1 MKTKTSKILV
11 VMLIAS
17 LIINLVQFYFSSTQ
31 AEEQNPE
38 NMVLHG
44 TYVDEDTSRILLLES
59 DAGSTGLENFT
70 LESYGMDGVT
80 VQDSGQSDKVA
91 EEAYRLSGDN
101 DTYYVIRKDNNMIGL
116 LDTAQNTYSTFE
128 KKDDVLIY
136 GAIPEG
142 VQIK

>member
-1 MKTKTSKILV
+1 MKTKTSKILLIL
-11 VMLIAS
+11 LIAS
-17 LIINLVQFYFSSTQ
+17 LIVNLVQFYFSSTR

-38 NMVLHG
+38 NIVLHG

-59 DAGSTGLENFT
+59 DVGSRALEKFT
-70 LESYGMDGVT
+70 FESYGLDGVT
-80 VQDSGQSDKVA
+80 VQDSGRSDKAA
-91 EEAYRLSGDN
+91 EEAYKLSGDKGQ
-101 DTYYVIRKDNNMIGL
+101 YYVIWKSNDTIGL

-142 VQIK
+142 VQIQ

>member
-1 MKTKTSKILV
+1 MKTKTSKILL
-11 VMLIAS
+11 MLLMVS
-17 LIINLVQFYFSSTQ
+17 IIVNLVQFYFSSTQ

-70 LESYGMDGVT
+70 LESYGMDGVK
-80 VQDSGQSDKVA
+80 VQDSGQSHKVA

>member
-1 MKTKTSKILV
+1 MKTKTSKILI

>member
-1 MKTKTSKILV
+1 MKTKTSKILL
-11 VMLIAS
+11 MLLMVSI
-17 LIINLVQFYFSSTQ
+17 IINLVQFYFSSTR

-44 TYVDEDTSRILLLES
+44 MYVDEDTSKILLLES
-59 DAGSTGLENFT
+59 DTESKALQKFT

-80 VQDSGQSDKVA
+80 VQDSGRSDKAA
-91 EEAYRLSGDN
+91 EEAYKLSGDKGQ
-101 DTYYVIRKDNNMIGL
+101 YYVIWKSNDTIGL

-142 VQIK
+142 VQIQ

>member
-1 MKTKTSKILV
+1 MKTKTSKILL
-11 VMLIAS
+11 MLLMVSI
-17 LIINLVQFYFSSTQ
+17 IINLVQFYFSSTR

-44 TYVDEDTSRILLLES
+44 TYVDEDTSKILLLES
-59 DAGSTGLENFT
+59 DTESKALQKLT

-80 VQDSGQSDKVA
+80 VQDSGRSDKAA
-91 EEAYRLSGDN
+91 EEAYKLSGDKGQ
-101 DTYYVIRKDNNMIGL
+101 YYVIWKSNDTIGL

-142 VQIK
+142 VQIQ

>member
-1 MKTKTSKILV
+1 MKTKTSKILL

-59 DAGSTGLENFT
+59 DAGSKALEKFT
-70 LESYGMDGVT
+70 LESYGVDGVN
-80 VQDSGQSDKVA
+80 VQDSGQSERTA
-91 EEAYRLSGDN
+91 EEAYRLLGSNGQ
-101 DTYYVIRKDNNMIGL
+101 YYVIWKDNNTIGL
-116 LDTAQNTYSTFE
+116 LDTDKNTYSTFE

-142 VQIK
+142 VQIQ

>member
-1 MKTKTSKILV
+1 MKTKTSKILI

-70 LESYGMDGVT
+70 LESYGMDGVK

>member
-1 MKTKTSKILV
+1 MKTKTSKILL
-11 VMLIAS
+11 MLLMAS
-17 LIINLVQFYFSSTQ
+17 LIVNLVQFYFSSTR

-44 TYVDEDTSRILLLES
+44 TYVDEDTSKILLLES
-59 DAGSTGLENFT
+59 DTESKALQKFT
-70 LESYGMDGVT
+70 LESYGMDGVN
-80 VQDSGQSDKVA
+80 VQDSGQSHKVA

-101 DTYYVIRKDNNMIGL
+101 ATYYVIRKDNNMIGL

-142 VQIK
+142 VQIQ